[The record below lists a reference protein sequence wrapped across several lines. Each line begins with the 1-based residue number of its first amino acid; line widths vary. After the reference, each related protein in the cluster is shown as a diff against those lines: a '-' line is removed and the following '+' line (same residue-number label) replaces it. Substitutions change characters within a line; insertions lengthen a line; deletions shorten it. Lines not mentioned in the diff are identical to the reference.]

1 MDFKWDEVK
10 SSACF
15 LERGFDFAFAAS
27 AFDDPDRI
35 IWQDNRYSCEE
46 DRYQLVGRIGKRLL
60 VLAYTL
66 RGGVIRII
74 SARKANARE
83 VKRYENRSY
92 ED

>member
-1 MDFKWDEVK
+1 MDFEWDEAK

-27 AFDDPDRI
+27 AFADPDRI
-35 IWQDNRYSCEE
+35 IRQDNRYSYEE
-46 DRYQLVGRIGKRLL
+46 DRYQLVGRIGKRLF

-74 SARKANARE
+74 SAIKPML
-83 VKRYENRSY
+83 VG
-92 ED
+92 